1 MIGKNFKNIL
11 DFGDI
16 RLKRPSVKKICNSVK
31 VHIKSFHYLNV
42 FSENLI
48 IYIQGKIISEIPKEY
63 LLEKYGLQ
71 LFQSWK
77 L

>member
-1 MIGKNFKNIL
+1 M
-11 DFGDI
+11 
-16 RLKRPSVKKICNSVK
+16 K
-31 VHIKSFHYLNV
+31 VHIKSFCYLNV
-42 FSENLI
+42 FGENLI
-48 IYIQGKIISEIPKEY
+48 VYIQGKIISEFPKEY